1 MIRQRFLGSTPVGV
15 ADMIREIN
23 RYDIDEDYQILLRQ
37 LSGDEDDWR
46 YRDLFLAHE
55 EWWDHYRNNENFIV
69 FVYEKDDEIIGTASV
84 LIEHKLL
91 LYGSKVGHIED
102 VVIDSEARGLGIGK
116 QLIQS
121 CVGWSMLHNC
131 YKVILDCS
139 KDNIPFYEAC
149 GFYAAEHCMRMD
161 LKHE

>member
-1 MIRQRFLGSTPVGV
+1 MIRQRFLGSTPAGV

-46 YRDLFLAHE
+46 YRDLFLAYE

-91 LYGSKVGHIED
+91 HYGSKVGHIED
-102 VVIDSEARGLGIGK
+102 VVIDKSARGLGIGK
-116 QLIQS
+116 QLMHS
-121 CVGWSMLHNC
+121 CVGWCVLHNC
-131 YKVILDCS
+131 YKPVSYTQLTL
-139 KDNIPFYEAC
+139 PTTA
-149 GFYAAEHCMRMD
+149 
-161 LKHE
+161 